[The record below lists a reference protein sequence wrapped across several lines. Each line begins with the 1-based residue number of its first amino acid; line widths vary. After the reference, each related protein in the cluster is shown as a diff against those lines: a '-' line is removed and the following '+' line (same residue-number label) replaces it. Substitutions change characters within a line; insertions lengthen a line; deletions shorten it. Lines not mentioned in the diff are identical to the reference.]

1 MRVDICESAGV
12 TLAREETPPP
22 PRVWVVRAGKGGR
35 HAADFERLG
44 IIAVGFAEAGDVSG
58 LEREELFEQVRAAV
72 GSRAGNIA
80 GQMDRF
86 ARVMVPGDLVAVP
99 DGGTRELLCGEI
111 TGPYEYRS
119 EPPVAHFRNV
129 RRVSWLGR
137 RDRDL
142 LPDRILYTLGSL
154 LTVYLPGHQDLLRGF
169 LQHGTVDGGEGEET
183 NGPDDTELPFEQNT
197 AADQEARNAELVAKR
212 IAALG
217 PYETQDLAAGVLHAL
232 GYETEV
238 APPGAD
244 GGIDIRACRDP
255 LFLHPPVL
263 KVQVKA
269 RPGTK
274 TSPDEIRQLNGL
286 LDRNHERGVFLATG
300 GFTGPAAAE
309 ADRMQIQT
317 WDLERLVELYL
328 DTYDRL
334 DSAVADLV
342 PLRQIWVLDSA
353 PHP

>member
-1 MRVDICESAGV
+1 MYER
-12 TLAREETPPP
+12 
-22 PRVWVVRAGKGGR
+22 VRAGATQLISSGSRSSRSAFPEAEDVTGLGR
-35 HAADFERLG
+35 EKTFER
-44 IIAVGFAEAGDVSG
+44 
-58 LEREELFEQVRAAV
+58 VRAAV

-86 ARVMVPGDLVAVP
+86 ARSMAVDDLVAVP
-99 DGGTRELLCGEI
+99 DGGTRELLCGKIVGE
-111 TGPYEYRS
+111 YEHRS
-119 EPPVAHFRNV
+119 DPPVAHFHNV
-129 RRVSWLGR
+129 RQVSWLGR

-142 LPDRILYTLGSL
+142 LPDRVLFTLGSL
-154 LTVYLPGHQDLLRGF
+154 LTVYEPAHQDILREFIVCGAVEVSSEVEEGTESGDPELL
-169 LQHGTVDGGEGEET
+169 
-183 NGPDDTELPFEQNT
+183 PDQT

-286 LDRNHERGVFLATG
+286 LDRTHERGVFLATG
-300 GFTGPAAAE
+300 GFTAPAAAE

-317 WDLERLVELYL
+317 WDLGRLVELYL
-328 DTYDRL
+328 DTYARL
-334 DSAVADLV
+334 ESSIADLV
-342 PLRQIWVLDSA
+342 PLRQIWVLDGA
-353 PHP
+353 PER